1 MKKLKRIF
9 ALFLC
14 LALCISAISLSAC
27 GQKGK
32 VLMSIND
39 KSVTLSTYTL
49 LLSRMKGTLSYY
61 GYEVESEDFWNTII
75 SLDGLT
81 YDDYFSTTILEELS
95 EYLIADYLFSLEGLK
110 LSQER
115 ESEVDAIMSALV
127 KSAGSKT
134 ALNKSLKEFGVNID
148 MLREVYIIEAKI
160 EQLKEHFYG
169 KNGEKIDRATK
180 EAYFEQNYVAFGQI
194 FIPSYYYV
202 TELDEFGDTVYY
214 TDDKQTAIAYDTVN
228 GETVTDEFGK
238 LVLDKFKNPVY
249 YTTAKKI
256 AYDKAN
262 GRIGYVKDENGELIA
277 ELYSK
282 DEIAKLYE
290 KAKNYANECNGNIDT
305 FLEYAKVYDGSD
317 SLGET
322 QYLFNESG
330 YYASQAQD
338 FAYLDKIASSLA
350 DMLVGECRV
359 IEGSYG
365 YHVICKYQLEAE
377 AYENETHK
385 NVFIDFNS
393 NLIGALFDEKCAEY
407 EGKIV
412 IDYGVLDDAPSMS
425 DVGTNKLY

>member
-1 MKKLKRIF
+1 MKNFKKIIT
-9 ALFLC
+9 LFLC
-14 LALCISAISLSAC
+14 LAICISAISLSAC

-32 VLMSIND
+32 VLMSIED
-39 KSVTLSTYTL
+39 KSITPSTYTL

-61 GYEVESEDFWNTII
+61 GYDVESEDFWNTII

-95 EYLIADYLFSLEGLK
+95 GYLIADYLFSFEGLELTK
-110 LSQER
+110 ER
-115 ESEVDAIMSALV
+115 ENEVDAMMSALI

-169 KNGEKIDRATK
+169 KNGESIDGEVK
-180 EAYFEQNYVAFGQI
+180 QAYFEQNYVAFGQI
-194 FIPSYYYV
+194 FVPTYYYV

-214 TDDKQTAIAYDTVN
+214 KDDKQTAIAYDTVN

-238 LVLDKFKNPVY
+238 LILDKFNNPVY
-249 YTTAKKI
+249 YTTVGRI

-262 GRIGYVKDENGELIA
+262 GKIGYVKDKNGELITK
-277 ELYSK
+277 LYSK
-282 DEIAKLYE
+282 DEIVKLYE
-290 KAKNYANECNGNIDT
+290 KAKSYANECNGNIDT

-317 SLGET
+317 SLGEA

-338 FAYLDKIASSLA
+338 FAYLDRIASALA
-350 DMLVGECRV
+350 DMNVSDCRV

-365 YHVICKYQLEAE
+365 YHVICKYQPEAQ
-377 AYENETHK
+377 AYENEMYK
-385 NVFIDFNS
+385 NIFIDFNS
-393 NLIGALFDEKCAEY
+393 NLIDVLFDKKCEEH
-407 EGKIV
+407 EGKIT
-412 IDYGVLDDAPSMS
+412 IDYDVLDDAPSMS
-425 DVGTNKLY
+425 EVATNKLY